1 MRSKLDTSKWRGDIM
16 KKDLVMLAAPRLE
29 FVKSGTEAGN
39 LFSGDSPN
47 HTIDSLEQGDPVM
60 VIARTTQ
67 YNNDINIVILPDG
80 RTGWLFKTESEEF
93 KS

>member
-1 MRSKLDTSKWRGDIM
+1 
-16 KKDLVMLAAPRLE
+16 MLALAEVSVGLRTGLRL
-29 FVKSGTEAGN
+29 FGFDQAG
-39 LFSGDSPN
+39 LCG
-47 HTIDSLEQGDPVM
+47 SLEQGDPVM

-80 RTGWLFKTESEEF
+80 RTGWLFRTESEEF

>member
-1 MRSKLDTSKWRGDIM
+1 MQSKLDTTNWRRDINR
-16 KKDLVMLAAPRLE
+16 KDLVMLAAPRLE
-29 FVKSGTEAGN
+29 FVKSGTAAGN
-39 LFSGDSPN
+39 LFNGDAPR
-47 HTIDSLEQGDPVM
+47 HTIGTLEQGDPVM

-80 RTGWLFKTESEEF
+80 RTGWLFRTESEEF

>member
-1 MRSKLDTSKWRGDIM
+1 MRSKLDTTNWRRDINR
-16 KKDLVMLAAPRLE
+16 KDLVMLAAPRLE
-29 FVKSGTEAGN
+29 FVKSGTAAGN

-47 HTIDSLEQGDPVM
+47 HTIDTLEQGDPVM

-80 RTGWLFKTESEEF
+80 RTGWLFRTESEEF